1 MIPMPFF
8 FNSTIHPLI
17 FSAKGIGGEHGNN
30 RQTPITDMVN
40 ETNLEALHGQR
51 NPYSSAQLLYYAWQL
66 SCNRG
71 GADDDKLTGV
81 LSEARV
87 DLNPHQVMAA
97 LFAFQSPFSKGV
109 ILADE
114 VGLGKT
120 IEAGIVISQFW
131 AERKRRVLIVA
142 PATLRRQ
149 WSMELEEKFFLDSL
163 ILEKKK
169 GVSLD
174 HLYDGKQVYICSYQF
189 AARQADLLSR
199 IHWDLVVYDE
209 AHKLRNVYKSTPS
222 MASRL
227 KTAFADCHKL
237 LLTATPLQNNIEELY
252 GLVSVI
258 DDHYFG
264 DLKSFKAQY
273 CYSNKND
280 DIAFADLRKRLRP
293 IVHRTLRKQV
303 TEYVKYTSRI
313 PMSQEYYPGI
323 EEQKLYNEISEYL
336 RRDDTY
342 GLPTSQRQL
351 ITLIFRKL
359 MSSSTFAISDTLKT
373 LIDRLRNKIA
383 PYEQTPYKTALKE
396 HKQTAEL
403 PQAQLGE
410 DGSISMVAEDMLGD
424 DWDEWNEAEKTEGEA
439 QSMELLTPDEIQGIK
454 DEIKEL
460 QRLHHLATSISS
472 NKKGDCLLSAL
483 HTGFQKME
491 QLGANRKALIFTE
504 STRTQLYLKQLLEEN
519 GYQGKIVLFNGS
531 NNDETSRQI
540 YKEWKARNAGTSA
553 IVPSLSANKRQAIVD
568 YFREQAEIMIATE
581 AASEGIN
588 LQFCSLI
595 VNYDLPWNPQRVEQR
610 IGRCHRYGQKNDVVV
625 FNFINKANAA
635 DVRVFQLLS
644 EKFHLFDG
652 VFGSSDEVLGSIE
665 SGVDFEKR
673 MLNIYQQCRTP
684 EEINAAFDQIQQEM
698 DASIKATM
706 QDTRKQLL
714 ENFDEDVVGLLKIRQ
729 GKDMGNLNKF
739 HRWLWAITITT
750 LGEENVEVIDENNLI
765 FRLKRNPYPDVKAEC
780 GIYQIITA
788 QSQYINYRLSH
799 PLAQKVI
806 TLCKEKCKAK
816 GMNLVSQETEFSNCD
831 DLLFDYALYRYKV
844 ADIEQCTHESGW
856 LQAKLVSF
864 VSEGQCEDHI
874 LLTALAEDG
883 TSLGQEFAEKLL
895 NVPSSVKGQMAPDR
909 NVTDKLASLY
919 DNQRAILTAKIEERN
934 KALLDDEIQHIEKWA
949 EDQQLSLENELKDI
963 KAKIKEKKRLLS
975 HSENVQQTLTLEKEL
990 NTLQRQ
996 QKRKR
1001 ADIFDLE
1008 DEIEE
1013 KRDGMIDK
1021 VKAFIQQ
1028 HITETS
1034 LFVVHWKLK
1043 K

>member
-1 MIPMPFF
+1 
-8 FNSTIHPLI
+8 
-17 FSAKGIGGEHGNN
+17 
-30 RQTPITDMVN
+30 MVRTTGL
-40 ETNLEALHGQR
+40 ETMRGQEL
-51 NPYSSAQLLYYAWQL
+51 SSAQLLYDAWQL
-66 SCNRG
+66 SRNRC

-97 LFAFQSPFSKGV
+97 LFAFHSPFSRGV

-120 IEAGIVISQFW
+120 IEAGIVISQYW
-131 AERKRRVLIVA
+131 AEHKRRVLIIA

-149 WSMELEEKFFLDSL
+149 WGMELEEKFFLPSL

-169 GVSLD
+169 GISLD
-174 HLYDGKQVYICSYQF
+174 HLYDGRQVYICSYQF
-189 AARQADLLSR
+189 AARQADILSR
-199 IHWDLVVYDE
+199 TRWDLVVYDE
-209 AHKLRNVYKSTPS
+209 AHKLRNVYRPTPS
-222 MASRL
+222 MATRL

-237 LLTATPLQNNIEELY
+237 LLTATPLQNNVEELY

-273 CYSNKND
+273 CYSNRND
-280 DIAFADLRKRLRP
+280 DIAFADLRHRLKP

-313 PMSQEYYPGI
+313 PMSQEYYPAV
-323 EEQKLYNEISEYL
+323 EEQQLYNEISEYL
-336 RRDDTY
+336 RREDTY
-342 GLPTSQRQL
+342 GLPNSQRQL

-359 MSSSTFAISDTLKT
+359 MSSSTFAIGATLQT
-373 LIDRLRNKIA
+373 LIGRLQAKVEGVPAASGAMDR
-383 PYEQTPYKTALKE
+383 
-396 HKQTAEL
+396 
-403 PQAQLGE
+403 
-410 DGSISMVAEDMLGD
+410 VAEDMLGN
-424 DWDEWNEAEKTEGEA
+424 EWEEWTEDA
-439 QSMELLTPDEIQGIK
+439 DAVRQTELLTADDREGIREEIS
-454 DEIKEL
+454 EL
-460 QRLHHLATSISS
+460 QRLYRMATSISS

-483 HTGFQKME
+483 HTGFRKME
-491 QLGANRKALIFTE
+491 QLRANRKALIFTE

-540 YKEWKARNAGTSA
+540 YKEWKARHAGTPA
-553 IVPSLSANKRQAIVD
+553 ITPSLSANRRQAIVD

-595 VNYDLPWNPQRVEQR
+595 INYDLPWNPQRVEQR

-635 DVRVFQLLS
+635 DIRVFQLLS

-706 QDTRKQLL
+706 QDTRRQLL
-714 ENFDEDVVGLLKIRQ
+714 ENFDEDVVGLLRMRQ

-739 HRWLWAITITT
+739 HRWLWNVTVST
-750 LGEENVEVIDENNLI
+750 LGAENVEVIDEQALV
-765 FRLKRNPYPDVKAEC
+765 FRLKRNPYPDVVAEP
-780 GIYQIITA
+780 GIYQITTV
-788 QSQYINYRLSH
+788 QSPYANYRLSH

-806 TLCKEKCKAK
+806 MVCKDKGGVLANTKVDGCCPTLC
-816 GMNLVSQETEFSNCD
+816 
-831 DLLFDYALYRYKV
+831 FDYTAYHYKV
-844 ADIEQCTHESGW
+844 ADIEQCTCSAGW
-856 LQAKLVSF
+856 LQARLLSF
-864 VSEGQCEDHI
+864 VSEGQTEEHI

-883 TSLGQEFAEKLL
+883 KPLGQEFAEKLL
-895 NVPSSVKGQMAPDR
+895 NLPSFEVGEEEKRRMPPDAFDSTP
-909 NVTDKLASLY
+909 VATDNLAKSLSEVY
-919 DNQRAILTAKIEERN
+919 DGQRARLTADIEARN
-934 KALLDDEIQHIEKWA
+934 KALLDDEILHIEKWA
-949 EDQQLSLENELKDI
+949 EDQQLSLEKELGDI

-975 HSENVQQTLTLEKEL
+975 RSENAQATLALEREL
-990 NTLQRQ
+990 NTLTRQ

-1001 ADIFDLE
+1001 AEIFDLE

-1013 KRDGMIDK
+1013 RRDGMIGK
-1021 VKAFIQQ
+1021 VKAFIEQ
-1028 HITETS
+1028 HITETP
-1034 LFVVHWKLK
+1034 LFCVRWLLK
-1043 K
+1043 R

>member
-1 MIPMPFF
+1 MKQEI
-8 FNSTIHPLI
+8 
-17 FSAKGIGGEHGNN
+17 
-30 RQTPITDMVN
+30 
-40 ETNLEALHGQR
+40 
-51 NPYSSAQLLYYAWQL
+51 PYSSAQLLYYAWQL
-66 SCNRG
+66 SRNRG

-131 AERKRRVLIVA
+131 AERKRKVLIVA

-169 GVSLD
+169 GISLD
-174 HLYDGKQVYICSYQF
+174 HLYDGKQIYICSYQF

-199 IHWDLVVYDE
+199 THWDLVVYDE

-313 PMSQEYYPGI
+313 PMSQEYYPAI

-359 MSSSTFAISDTLKT
+359 MSSSTFAIGYTLKT
-373 LIDRLRNKIA
+373 LIDRLQNKIA
-383 PYEQTPYKTALKE
+383 PYEQNPNEIALNE
-396 HKQTAEL
+396 HKQTADL

-424 DWDEWNEAEKTEGEA
+424 DWDEWNEAEEMEDEA

-460 QRLHHLATSISS
+460 QRLYHLATSICS

-540 YKEWKARNAGTSA
+540 YKDWKARNAGTSA
-553 IVPSLSANKRQAIVD
+553 ITPSLSANKRQAIVD

-684 EEINAAFDQIQQEM
+684 DEINAAFDQIQQEM

-739 HRWLWAITITT
+739 HRWLWSITITT
-750 LGEENVEVIDENNLI
+750 LGEENVEVVDETNLV
-765 FRLKRNPYPDVKAEC
+765 FRLKHNPYSDVKAET
-780 GIYQIITA
+780 GIYQITTA

-806 TLCKEKCKAK
+806 ALCKASAK
-816 GMNLVSQETEFSNCD
+816 NLGTPVFGQSYCD
-831 DLLFDYALYRYKV
+831 DLLFDYTLYHYKV
-844 ADIEQCTHESGW
+844 ADIEQCAQESGW
-856 LQAKLVSF
+856 LQAQLVSF

-895 NVPSSVKGQMAPDR
+895 NVPSFVEGQMASNPT
-909 NVTDKLASLY
+909 VTDRLASLY
-919 DNQRAILTAKIEERN
+919 DNQRAMLTAEIEERN

-949 EDQQLSLENELKDI
+949 EDQQLSLEKEMDDI
-963 KAKIKEKKRLLS
+963 KAKIKEKKRFLS
-975 HSENVQQTLTLEKEL
+975 RSENAQQTLSLEKEL
-990 NTLQRQ
+990 NVLQRQ

-1001 ADIFDLE
+1001 AELFDLE
-1008 DEIEE
+1008 DEILE

-1028 HITETS
+1028 HITETP
-1034 LFVVHWKLK
+1034 LFLVHWKLK

>member
-1 MIPMPFF
+1 M
-8 FNSTIHPLI
+8 NVVD
-17 FSAKGIGGEHGNN
+17 
-30 RQTPITDMVN
+30 TDMAK
-40 ETNLEALHGQR
+40 ETNLETQCGHAI
-51 NPYSSAQLLYYAWQL
+51 PYSSAQLLYDAWQL
-66 SCNRG
+66 SRNRG

-149 WSMELEEKFFLDSL
+149 WSMELEEKFFLPSL

-169 GVSLD
+169 GISLD
-174 HLYDGKQVYICSYQF
+174 HLYDGKQIYICSYQF
-189 AARQADLLSR
+189 AARQADILSR
-199 IHWDLVVYDE
+199 THWDLVVFDE

-273 CYSNKND
+273 CYSNKSD
-280 DIAFADLRKRLRP
+280 DIAFADLRRRLRP

-313 PMSQEYYPGI
+313 PMSQEYYPAI

-342 GLPTSQRQL
+342 GLPNSQRQL

-359 MSSSTFAISDTLKT
+359 MSSSTFAIGYTLKT
-373 LIDRLRNKIA
+373 LIDRLQAKIA
-383 PYEQTPYKTALKE
+383 HVMENLDF
-396 HKQTAEL
+396 
-403 PQAQLGE
+403 G
-410 DGSISMVAEDMLGD
+410 MVAEDMLGD
-424 DWDEWNEAEKTEGEA
+424 DWDEWNEEHENDEREGE
-439 QSMELLTPDEIQGIK
+439 LLSPDDIVGIK
-454 DEIKEL
+454 EEIAEL
-460 QRLHHLATSISS
+460 QRLYHLATSISS

-540 YKEWKARNAGTSA
+540 YKEWKARKVGTSA
-553 IVPSLSANKRQAIVD
+553 ITPSLSANKRQAIVD

-739 HRWLWAITITT
+739 HRWLWNITIST
-750 LGEENVEVIDENNLI
+750 LESDALEIIDEQALV
-765 FRLKRNPYPDVKAEC
+765 FRLKCNPYPDVEAEP
-780 GIYQIITA
+780 GIYQITTV
-788 QSQYINYRLSH
+788 QSPYINYRLSH

-806 TLCKEKCKAK
+806 AVCKEK
-816 GMNLVSQETEFSNCD
+816 GSSLVNTKVGEGNPNVC
-831 DLLFDYALYRYKV
+831 FDYTLYYYKV
-844 ADIEQCTHESGW
+844 VDIEQCPCETGW
-856 LQAKLVSF
+856 LQARLLSF
-864 VSEGQCEDHI
+864 VSEGQTEDHI
-874 LLTALAEDG
+874 LLTALSEDG
-883 TSLGQEFAEKLL
+883 KSLGQEFAEKLL
-895 NVPSSVKGQMAPDR
+895 NLPSFETGEEEMSQTETNASSSSHFALEDLAR
-909 NVTDKLASLY
+909 KLSEVY
-919 DNQRAILTAKIEERN
+919 DLQRAKLTADIEERN

-949 EDQQLSLENELKDI
+949 EDQQLSLEKELDDI
-963 KAKIKEKKRLLS
+963 KAKIKEKKRLLNR
-975 HSENVQQTLTLEKEL
+975 SENAQQTLALEKEL

-1028 HITETS
+1028 HIMETP

>member
-1 MIPMPFF
+1 M
-8 FNSTIHPLI
+8 S
-17 FSAKGIGGEHGNN
+17 
-30 RQTPITDMVN
+30 N
-40 ETNLEALHGQR
+40 ETNLEALHGGQEY
-51 NPYSSAQLLYYAWQL
+51 PYSSAQLLYDAWQL
-66 SCNRG
+66 SRNRG

-149 WSMELEEKFFLDSL
+149 WSMELEDKFFLSSL

-169 GVSLD
+169 GISLD

-189 AARQADLLSR
+189 AARQADILSR
-199 IHWDLVVYDE
+199 THWDLVVYDE

-222 MASRL
+222 MATRL

-252 GLVSVI
+252 GLVSII

-280 DIAFADLRKRLRP
+280 DIAFGDLRKRLKP

-313 PMSQEYYPGI
+313 PMSQEYYPAV

-336 RRDDTY
+336 RREDSY
-342 GLPTSQRQL
+342 GLPNSQRQL

-359 MSSSTFAISDTLKT
+359 MSSSTFAIGSTLKT
-373 LIDRLRNKIA
+373 LIDRLQAKVA
-383 PYEQTPYKTALKE
+383 PYVSADKGLAVS
-396 HKQTAEL
+396 AENN
-403 PQAQLGE
+403 QHGFTSESDDLG
-410 DGSISMVAEDMLGD
+410 MVAEDMLGD
-424 DWDEWNEAEKTEGEA
+424 DWDEWKDEADAAEEGD
-439 QSMELLTPDEIQGIK
+439 LLGPDEVAGIQE
-454 DEIKEL
+454 EIKEL
-460 QRLHHLATSISS
+460 QRLYRLATNISS

-504 STRTQLYLKQLLEEN
+504 STRTQTYLKQLLEEN
-519 GYQGKIVLFNGS
+519 GYAGKIVLFNGS

-540 YKEWKARNAGTSA
+540 YKEWKQAHAGTSA
-553 IVPSLSANKRQAIVD
+553 ITPSLSANKRQAIVD
-568 YFREQAEIMIATE
+568 YFRDEAEIMIATE

-595 VNYDLPWNPQRVEQR
+595 INYDLPWNPQRVEQR

-635 DVRVFQLLS
+635 DIRVFQLLS

-684 EEINAAFDQIQQEM
+684 EEINAAFDQIQHEM
-698 DASIKATM
+698 DESIKATM

-714 ENFDEDVVGLLKIRQ
+714 ENFDEDVVGLLRIRQ

-739 HRWLWAITITT
+739 HRWLWNITICT
-750 LGEENVEVIDENNLI
+750 LGRENVEVMDEQALV
-765 FRLKRNPYPDVKAEC
+765 FRLKRNPYPDVVAES
-780 GIYQIITA
+780 GVYQITTA
-788 QSQYINYRLSH
+788 QSPYINYRLSH
-799 PLAQKVI
+799 PLAQKIIAV
-806 TLCKEKCKAK
+806 CKER
-816 GMNLVSQETEFSNCD
+816 GQEDERLAHLPAHQAEN
-831 DLLFDYALYRYKV
+831 LLFDYTLYPYKI
-844 ADIEQCTHESGW
+844 ADIEQCTHQSGW
-856 LQAKLVSF
+856 LQAELMSF
-864 VSEGQCEDHI
+864 VSEGQSEEHI
-874 LLTALAEDG
+874 LLTAMSEEG
-883 TSLGQEFAEKLL
+883 TSLGVEFVEKLM
-895 NVPSSVKGQMAPDR
+895 NVPSYDENTYSLLADQVEQ
-909 NVTDKLASLY
+909 KLSYLSA
-919 DNQRAILTAKIEERN
+919 QQQAQLTADIEERN

-949 EDQQLSLENELKDI
+949 EDQQLTLEKELDDI
-963 KAKIKEKKRLLS
+963 KAKIKEKKRLLNR
-975 HSENVQQTLTLEKEL
+975 SENAQQTLVLEKEL
-990 NTLQRQ
+990 NTLTRQ

-1001 ADIFDLE
+1001 AEIFDLE

-1028 HITETS
+1028 HITQTP
-1034 LFVVHWKLK
+1034 LFRIHWQLK
-1043 K
+1043 R

>member
-1 MIPMPFF
+1 M
-8 FNSTIHPLI
+8 
-17 FSAKGIGGEHGNN
+17 KWQE
-30 RQTPITDMVN
+30 
-40 ETNLEALHGQR
+40 
-51 NPYSSAQLLYYAWQL
+51 YSSAQLLYYAWQL
-66 SCNRG
+66 SRKRG

-131 AERKRRVLIVA
+131 AEHKRRVLIVA

-149 WSMELEEKFFLDSL
+149 WSMEMEDKFFLPSI

-174 HLYDGKQVYICSYQF
+174 HLHDGKQIYICSYQF

-199 IHWDLVVYDE
+199 TRWDLVVYDE
-209 AHKLRNVYKSTPS
+209 AHKLRNVYKTTPS

-227 KTAFADCHKL
+227 KAAFADCHKL

-273 CYSNKND
+273 CYGNKSD
-280 DIAFADLRKRLRP
+280 DIAFTDLRKRLKP

-313 PMSQEYYPGI
+313 PMSQEYYPAI

-342 GLPTSQRQL
+342 GLPNSQRQL

-359 MSSSTFAISDTLKT
+359 MSSSTFAIGYTLKT
-373 LIDRLRNKIA
+373 LINRLQNKIA
-383 PYEQTPYKTALKE
+383 PYEQRQPHEA
-396 HKQTAEL
+396 
-403 PQAQLGE
+403 
-410 DGSISMVAEDMLGD
+410 DGSISMVAEDMFGD
-424 DWDEWNEAEKTEGEA
+424 DWDEWNETGQMEGEA
-439 QSMELLTPDEIQGIK
+439 QEVELLTPDEIAGIK

-504 STRTQLYLKQLLEEN
+504 STRTQLYLKQLLEDN

-540 YKEWKARNAGTSA
+540 YKDWKARNAGTSA
-553 IVPSLSANKRQAIVD
+553 ITPSLSANKRQAIVD

-635 DVRVFQLLS
+635 DIRVFQLLS

-684 EEINAAFDQIQQEM
+684 EEINSAFDQIQQEM

-706 QDTRKQLL
+706 RDTRKQLL

-739 HRWLWAITITT
+739 HRWLWNITIST
-750 LGEENVEVIDENNLI
+750 LGSDALEIIDEQALV
-765 FRLKRNPYPDVKAEC
+765 FRLKCNPYPDVEAEP
-780 GIYQIITA
+780 GIYQITTA
-788 QSQYINYRLSH
+788 QSPYINYRLSH

-806 TLCKEKCKAK
+806 AVCKEKGSCLANTKV
-816 GMNLVSQETEFSNCD
+816 GDGNPSVC
-831 DLLFDYALYRYKV
+831 FDYTLYHYKV
-844 ADIEQCTHESGW
+844 ADIEQCPCETGW
-856 LQAKLVSF
+856 LQARLLSF
-864 VSEGQCEDHI
+864 VSEGQTEDHI
-874 LLTALAEDG
+874 LLTALSENG
-883 TSLGQEFAEKLL
+883 KSLGQEFAEKLL
-895 NVPSSVKGQMAPDR
+895 NLPSFETGEEKTSQIKANASSSHHLALADLAK
-909 NVTDKLASLY
+909 KLSAVY
-919 DNQRAILTAKIEERN
+919 DLQRAKLTADIEERN

-949 EDQQLSLENELKDI
+949 EDQQLSLEKELNDI
-963 KAKIKEKKRLLS
+963 KAKIKEKKRILNR
-975 HSENVQQTLTLEKEL
+975 SENAQQTLALEKEL
-990 NTLQRQ
+990 NILQRQ

-1008 DEIEE
+1008 DESEE
-1013 KRDGMIDK
+1013 KRDGMIGK

-1028 HITETS
+1028 HITETP

-1043 K
+1043 RQDESVANHIVGAQQ

>member
-1 MIPMPFF
+1 MKKENQF
-8 FNSTIHPLI
+8 
-17 FSAKGIGGEHGNN
+17 
-30 RQTPITDMVN
+30 
-40 ETNLEALHGQR
+40 
-51 NPYSSAQLLYYAWQL
+51 SSAQLLYYAWQL
-66 SCNRG
+66 SRNRG

-131 AERKRRVLIVA
+131 AEHKRRILIIA

-149 WSMELEEKFFLDSL
+149 WSMELEDKFFLPSL

-169 GVSLD
+169 GISLD

-189 AARQADLLSR
+189 AARQAETLSATK
-199 IHWDLVVYDE
+199 WDLVVYDE
-209 AHKLRNVYKSTPS
+209 AHKLRNVYKSAPS
-222 MASRL
+222 MATRL
-227 KTAFADCHKL
+227 KAAFADCHKL

-252 GLVSVI
+252 GLVSII

-280 DIAFADLRKRLRP
+280 DIAFSDLRKRLRP

-303 TEYVKYTSRI
+303 TEYIRYTSRI
-313 PMSQEYYPGI
+313 PMSQEYYPAV

-336 RRDDTY
+336 RREDTY

-359 MSSSTFAISDTLKT
+359 MSSSTFAIGYTLKT
-373 LIDRLRNKIA
+373 LIDRLQSKIA
-383 PYEQTPYKTALKE
+383 PYQKNATHTEVLDGT
-396 HKQTAEL
+396 
-403 PQAQLGE
+403 E
-410 DGSISMVAEDMLGD
+410 DNDIAMVAEDIVGNE
-424 DWDEWNEAEKTEGEA
+424 WDEWTEESSEQEGD
-439 QSMELLTPDEIQGIK
+439 LLTSDDVSAIQEEIA
-454 DEIKEL
+454 EL
-460 QRLHHLATSISS
+460 QRLYHLAISISS

-491 QLGANRKALIFTE
+491 QLGAQRKALIFTE

-519 GYQGKIVLFNGS
+519 GYAGKIALFNGS
-531 NNDETSRQI
+531 NNDPTSREI
-540 YKEWKARNAGTSA
+540 YKAWKQAHEGTSA
-553 IVPSLSANKRQAIVD
+553 ITPSLSANKRQAIVD
-568 YFREQAEIMIATE
+568 VFRNRAEIMIATE

-595 VNYDLPWNPQRVEQR
+595 INYDLPWNPQRVEQR

-684 EEINAAFDQIQQEM
+684 EEINAAFDQVQQEM
-698 DASIKATM
+698 DANIQATM

-714 ENFDEDVVGLLKIRQ
+714 ENFDEDVVSLLKIRQ
-729 GKDMGNLNKF
+729 DKDMGNLNKF
-739 HRWLWAITITT
+739 HRWLWNVTIST
-750 LGEENVEVIDENNLI
+750 LGQDCVEVIDEENLI
-765 FRLKRNPYPDVKAEC
+765 FRLRHNPYPDVEAEL
-780 GIYQIITA
+780 GIYQITTA
-788 QSQYINYRLSH
+788 QTEHINYRLSH

-806 TLCKEKCKAK
+806 ALCKHVVE
-816 GMNLVSQETEFSNCD
+816 NQN
-831 DLLFDYALYRYKV
+831 LLFDYTLYHYKV
-844 ADIEQCTHESGW
+844 ADIEQCPCEQGW
-856 LQAKLVSF
+856 LQAQLVSF
-864 VSEGQCEDHI
+864 VSEGQTEEHI
-874 LLTALAEDG
+874 ILTAIGEDG
-883 TSLGQEFAEKLL
+883 RSLGQEFAEKLL
-895 NVPSSVKGQMAPDR
+895 NIPARSLSPTTSDDASVRSKI
-909 NVTDKLASLY
+909 ASLY
-919 DNQRAILTAKIEERN
+919 DTQRAKLTADIESRN
-934 KALLDDEIQHIEKWA
+934 KALLDEEILHIEKWA
-949 EDQQLSLENELKDI
+949 EDQQLTLEKELSDI
-963 KAKIKEKKRLLS
+963 KAKIKEKKRLLNR
-975 HSENVQQTLTLEKEL
+975 SENAQQTLTLEREL
-990 NTLQRQ
+990 NTLTRQ

-1001 ADIFDLE
+1001 AEIFDLE
-1008 DEIEE
+1008 DEIED

-1028 HITETS
+1028 HITEQP
-1034 LFVVHWKLK
+1034 LFLVHWQLK
-1043 K
+1043 RSFITSKNKYTTY

>member
-1 MIPMPFF
+1 MKE
-8 FNSTIHPLI
+8 
-17 FSAKGIGGEHGNN
+17 A
-30 RQTPITDMVN
+30 IT
-40 ETNLEALHGQR
+40 
-51 NPYSSAQLLYYAWQL
+51 PYSSAQLLYYAWQL
-66 SCNRG
+66 SRNRG

-131 AERKRRVLIVA
+131 AEHKRRILIIA

-149 WSMELEEKFFLDSL
+149 WSMELEDKFFLPSL

-169 GVSLD
+169 GISLD

-189 AARQADLLSR
+189 AARQAEMLSSTK
-199 IHWDLVVYDE
+199 WDLVVYDE
-209 AHKLRNVYKSTPS
+209 AHKLRNVYKTTPS
-222 MASRL
+222 MATRL
-227 KTAFADCHKL
+227 KNAFADCHKL

-252 GLVSVI
+252 GLVSII

-280 DIAFADLRKRLRP
+280 DIAFGDLRKRLRP

-313 PMSQEYYPGI
+313 PMSQEYYPAI

-336 RRDDTY
+336 RREDSY
-342 GLPTSQRQL
+342 GLPNSQRQL

-359 MSSSTFAISDTLKT
+359 MSSSTFAIGYTLKT
-373 LIDRLRNKIA
+373 LIDRLQSKIA
-383 PYEQTPYKTALKE
+383 SYIENKPQPHGLYGEEKE
-396 HKQTAEL
+396 E
-403 PQAQLGE
+403 E
-410 DGSISMVAEDMLGD
+410 WDENNISMVAEDIVGD
-424 DWDEWNEAEKTEGEA
+424 DWDEWTEDDPEQEG
-439 QSMELLTPDEIQGIK
+439 ELLTPDEIQGIK
-454 DEIKEL
+454 EEIAEL
-460 QRLHHLATSISS
+460 QRLYHLASSISS

-531 NNDETSRQI
+531 NNDPTSRQI
-540 YKEWKARNAGTSA
+540 YKKWKQAHEGTSA
-553 IVPSLSANKRQAIVD
+553 ITPSLSANKRQAIVD
-568 YFREQAEIMIATE
+568 EFKNRAEIMIATE

-588 LQFCSLI
+588 LRFCSLI
-595 VNYDLPWNPQRVEQR
+595 INYDLPWNPQRVEQR

-684 EEINAAFDQIQQEM
+684 EEINAAFDQVQQEM

-729 GKDMGNLNKF
+729 DKDMGSLNKF
-739 HRWLWAITITT
+739 HRWLWSITLST
-750 LGEENVEVIDENNLI
+750 LDNENAEVINEEDLI
-765 FRLKRNPYPDVKAEC
+765 FRLKHNPYPDVEAEC
-780 GIYQIITA
+780 GIYQITT
-788 QSQYINYRLSH
+788 SQTEHINYRLSH

-806 TLCKEKCKAK
+806 AECKAADEE
-816 GMNLVSQETEFSNCD
+816 NLHGLPLACQA
-831 DLLFDYALYRYKV
+831 LLFDYTNYPYKI
-844 ADIEQCTHESGW
+844 ADIEQCTNNSGW
-856 LQAKLVSF
+856 LQAELVSF
-864 VSEGQCEDHI
+864 VSTGQTEQHI
-874 LLTALAEDG
+874 LLTALGEDG
-883 TSLGQEFAEKLL
+883 KSLGQEFAEKLL
-895 NVPSSVKGQMAPDR
+895 NIPSHEVGTSKADATLVEQRLSAIYDAQR
-909 NVTDKLASLY
+909 VT
-919 DNQRAILTAKIEERN
+919 LTAEIEERN
-934 KALLDDEIQHIEKWA
+934 KALLDEEIQHIEKWA
-949 EDQQLSLENELKDI
+949 EDQQLTLEKELNDI
-963 KAKIKEKKRLLS
+963 KAKIKEKKKLLNR
-975 HSENVQQTLTLEKEL
+975 SENAQQTMILEKEL
-990 NTLQRQ
+990 NALTRQ

-1001 ADIFDLE
+1001 MEIFDLE
-1008 DEIEE
+1008 DEIEA

-1021 VKAFIQQ
+1021 VKAFIAQ
-1028 HITETS
+1028 HITEQP
-1034 LFVVHWKLK
+1034 LFRVHWQLK

>member
-1 MIPMPFF
+1 MKQEI
-8 FNSTIHPLI
+8 L
-17 FSAKGIGGEHGNN
+17 
-30 RQTPITDMVN
+30 
-40 ETNLEALHGQR
+40 
-51 NPYSSAQLLYYAWQL
+51 PYSSAQLLYYAWQL
-66 SCNRG
+66 SRNRG

-120 IEAGIVISQFW
+120 IEAGIIISQFW
-131 AERKRRVLIVA
+131 AEHKRRILIIA

-149 WSMELEEKFFLDSL
+149 WSMELEDKFFLDSL

-169 GVSLD
+169 GISLD

-189 AARQADLLSR
+189 AARQAEILSSTK
-199 IHWDLVVYDE
+199 WDLVVYDE
-209 AHKLRNVYKSTPS
+209 AHKLRNVYKTTPS
-222 MASRL
+222 MATRL
-227 KTAFADCHKL
+227 KTGFADCHKL

-252 GLVSVI
+252 GLVSII

-280 DIAFADLRKRLRP
+280 DIAFGDLRKRLRP

-336 RRDDTY
+336 RREDSY
-342 GLPTSQRQL
+342 GLPNSQRQL

-359 MSSSTFAISDTLKT
+359 MSSSTFAISYTLKT
-373 LIDRLRNKIA
+373 LIDRLQSKIA
-383 PYEQTPYKTALKE
+383 PYGE
-396 HKQTAEL
+396 HKQYDSFAVEKEEL
-403 PQAQLGE
+403 NETNIA
-410 DGSISMVAEDMLGD
+410 MVAEDIVGD
-424 DWDEWNEAEKTEGEA
+424 DWDEWAENDQEQEGEILNPA
-439 QSMELLTPDEIQGIK
+439 EISGIK
-454 DEIKEL
+454 EEIAEL
-460 QRLHHLATSISS
+460 QRLYQLASSISS

-531 NNDETSRQI
+531 NNDPTSRLI
-540 YKEWKARNAGTSA
+540 YKEWKQAHEGTSA
-553 IVPSLSANKRQAIVD
+553 ITPSLSANKRQAIVD
-568 YFREQAEIMIATE
+568 EFKNHAEIMIATE

-595 VNYDLPWNPQRVEQR
+595 INYDLPWNPQRVEQR

-684 EEINAAFDQIQQEM
+684 EEINAAFDLVQKEM
-698 DASIKATM
+698 DASIKVTM

-729 GKDMGNLNKF
+729 DKDMGSLNKF
-739 HRWLWAITITT
+739 HRWLWVVT
-750 LGEENVEVIDENNLI
+750 LSMLGNENVEVVDEASLV
-765 FRLKRNPYPDVKAEC
+765 FRLKHNPYWDVKAEC
-780 GIYQIITA
+780 GIYQITT
-788 QSQYINYRLSH
+788 SQTEYINYRLSH

-806 TLCKEKCKAK
+806 ALCKESDKKILHHLSLAC
-816 GMNLVSQETEFSNCD
+816 QD
-831 DLLFDYALYRYKV
+831 ILFDYTDYPYKV
-844 ADIEQCTHESGW
+844 ADIEQCSYDSGW
-856 LQAKLVSF
+856 LQAQLVSF
-864 VSEGQCEDHI
+864 VSTGQTEQHI
-874 LLTALAEDG
+874 LLTAIGEDG
-883 TSLGQEFAEKLL
+883 KFLGQGFAEKLL
-895 NVPSSVKGQMAPDR
+895 NIPSHEVGTSKADAMSVEQR
-909 NVTDKLASLY
+909 LSTIY
-919 DNQRAILTAKIEERN
+919 DTQRAMLTTEIEERN
-934 KALLDDEIQHIEKWA
+934 KALLDEEILHIEKWA
-949 EDQQLSLENELKDI
+949 EDQQLTLEKELNDI
-963 KAKIKEKKRLLS
+963 KAKIKEKKKLLNR
-975 HSENVQQTLTLEKEL
+975 SENAQQTMTLEKEL
-990 NTLQRQ
+990 NALTRQ

-1001 ADIFDLE
+1001 MEIFDLE
-1008 DEIEE
+1008 DEIES

-1021 VKAFIQQ
+1021 VKAFIAQ
-1028 HITETS
+1028 HITEQP
-1034 LFVVHWKLK
+1034 LFRVHWQLK
-1043 K
+1043 R

>member
-1 MIPMPFF
+1 MQFRQQ
-8 FNSTIHPLI
+8 
-17 FSAKGIGGEHGNN
+17 GIC
-30 RQTPITDMVN
+30 RDLSFPDKVYASYLVATMK
-40 ETNLEALHGQR
+40 EAIA
-51 NPYSSAQLLYYAWQL
+51 PYSSAQLLYYAWQL
-66 SCNRG
+66 SLGRG
-71 GADDDKLTGV
+71 CADDDKLTGV

-131 AERKRRVLIVA
+131 AEHKRRILIIA

-149 WSMELEEKFFLDSL
+149 WSMELEDKFFLHSL

-169 GVSLD
+169 GFSLD
-174 HLYDGKQVYICSYQF
+174 HLYEGKQVYICSYQF
-189 AARQADLLSR
+189 AARQAETLSATK
-199 IHWDLVVYDE
+199 WDLVVYDE
-209 AHKLRNVYKSTPS
+209 AHKLRNVYKPTPS
-222 MASRL
+222 MATRL
-227 KTAFADCHKL
+227 KAAFADCHKL

-252 GLVSVI
+252 GLVSII

-280 DIAFADLRKRLRP
+280 DIAFGDLRKRLRP

-303 TEYVKYTSRI
+303 TEYVRYTSRI
-313 PMSQEYYPGI
+313 PMSQEYYPAV

-359 MSSSTFAISDTLKT
+359 MSSSTFAIGYTLKT
-373 LIDRLRNKIA
+373 LIDRLQSKIA
-383 PYEQTPYKTALKE
+383 PYLKSDTHTE
-396 HKQTAEL
+396 IL
-403 PQAQLGE
+403 
-410 DGSISMVAEDMLGD
+410 DGMGNNDITMVAEDIVGD
-424 DWDEWNEAEKTEGEA
+424 EWDEWTEDSSEHEGD
-439 QSMELLTPDEIQGIK
+439 LLTSDDVSAIQEEIA
-454 DEIKEL
+454 EL
-460 QRLHHLATSISS
+460 QRLYHLAIGISS

-491 QLGANRKALIFTE
+491 QLGAQRKALIFTE

-519 GYQGKIVLFNGS
+519 GYAGKIVLFNGS
-531 NNDETSRQI
+531 NNDPTSREI
-540 YKEWKARNAGTSA
+540 YKAWKQAHEGTSA
-553 IVPSLSANKRQAIVD
+553 ITPSLSANKRQAIVD
-568 YFREQAEIMIATE
+568 EFRNRAEIMIATE

-595 VNYDLPWNPQRVEQR
+595 INYDLPWNPQRVEQR

-673 MLNIYQQCRTP
+673 MLNIYQLCRTP
-684 EEINAAFDQIQQEM
+684 EEINAAFDQVQQEM
-698 DASIKATM
+698 DANIQATM

-714 ENFDEDVVGLLKIRQ
+714 ENFDEDVVSLLKIRQ
-729 GKDMGNLNKF
+729 DKDMGNLNKF
-739 HRWLWAITITT
+739 HRWLWNVTIST
-750 LGEENVEVIDENNLI
+750 LGQDCVDVIDEERLI
-765 FRLKRNPYPDVKAEC
+765 FRFKQNPYPDVDAEQ
-780 GIYQIITA
+780 GIYQITTA
-788 QSQYINYRLSH
+788 QTSYINYRLSH

-806 TLCKEKCKAK
+806 ALCKHTIE
-816 GMNLVSQETEFSNCD
+816 NQ
-831 DLLFDYALYRYKV
+831 DLLFDYTLYHYKV
-844 ADIEQCTHESGW
+844 ADIEQCPCEQGW
-856 LQAKLVSF
+856 LQAQLVSF
-864 VSEGQCEDHI
+864 VSEGQTEEHI
-874 LLTALAEDG
+874 LLTAISDNG
-883 TSLGQEFAEKLL
+883 KSLGQEFAEKLL
-895 NVPSSVKGQMAPDR
+895 NIPARTLSSTALDAPSSVLSKI
-909 NVTDKLASLY
+909 ASLN
-919 DNQRAILTAKIEERN
+919 DVQRAKLTADIESRN
-934 KALLDDEIQHIEKWA
+934 KALLDEEILHIEKWA
-949 EDQQLSLENELKDI
+949 EDQQLTLEKELNDI
-963 KAKIKEKKRLLS
+963 KTKIKEKKRLLNR
-975 HSENVQQTLTLEKEL
+975 SENAEQTLMLEKEL
-990 NTLQRQ
+990 NTLTRQ

-1001 ADIFDLE
+1001 AEIFDLE

-1028 HITETS
+1028 HITEQP
-1034 LFVVHWKLK
+1034 LFRVHWQLK

>member
-1 MIPMPFF
+1 M
-8 FNSTIHPLI
+8 NVVD
-17 FSAKGIGGEHGNN
+17 
-30 RQTPITDMVN
+30 TDMAK
-40 ETNLEALHGQR
+40 ETNLETQCGHAI
-51 NPYSSAQLLYYAWQL
+51 PYLSAQLLYDAWQL
-66 SCNRG
+66 SRNRG

-149 WSMELEEKFFLDSL
+149 WSMELEEKFFLPSL

-174 HLYDGKQVYICSYQF
+174 HLHDGKQIYICSYQF
-189 AARQADLLSR
+189 AARQADILSR
-199 IHWDLVVYDE
+199 THWDLVVYDE

-252 GLVSVI
+252 GLVSII

-273 CYSNKND
+273 CYSNKSD
-280 DIAFADLRKRLRP
+280 DIAFADLRRRLRP

-303 TEYVKYTSRI
+303 TESVKYTSRI
-313 PMSQEYYPGI
+313 PMAQEYYPAI

-342 GLPTSQRQL
+342 GLPNSQRQL

-359 MSSSTFAISDTLKT
+359 MSSSTFAIGSTLKT
-373 LIDRLRNKIA
+373 LIDRLQNKIA
-383 PYEQTPYKTALKE
+383 PYEQR
-396 HKQTAEL
+396 
-403 PQAQLGE
+403 QLRGE
-410 DGSISMVAEDMLGD
+410 DGFISMVAEDMLGD
-424 DWDEWNEAEKTEGEA
+424 DWDEWNDTQQMEGDA
-439 QSMELLTPDEIQGIK
+439 QEVELLTPAEITGIK

-460 QRLHHLATSISS
+460 QRLFHLATSISS

-504 STRTQLYLKQLLEEN
+504 STRTQLYLKQLLEAN

-540 YKEWKARNAGTSA
+540 YKEWKARNVGTSA
-553 IVPSLSANKRQAIVD
+553 VTPSLSANKRQAIVD

-635 DVRVFQLLS
+635 DIRVFQLLS

-684 EEINAAFDQIQQEM
+684 EEINAAFDQIQLEM

-739 HRWLWAITITT
+739 HRWLWNITIST
-750 LGEENVEVIDENNLI
+750 LGSDAVEIIDEQALV
-765 FRLKRNPYPDVKAEC
+765 FRLKCNPYPDVDAQP
-780 GIYQIITA
+780 GIYQITTA
-788 QSQYINYRLSH
+788 QSPYTNYRLSH

-806 TLCKEKCKAK
+806 AVCKEKGSDLANTK
-816 GMNLVSQETEFSNCD
+816 VDEETPSVC
-831 DLLFDYALYRYKV
+831 FDYTLYHYKV
-844 ADIEQCTHESGW
+844 ADVEQYPCETGW
-856 LQAKLVSF
+856 LQARLLSF
-864 VSEGQCEDHI
+864 VSEGQTEDHI
-874 LLTALAEDG
+874 LLTALSEDG
-883 TSLGQEFAEKLL
+883 KSLGQEFAEKLL
-895 NVPSSVKGQMAPDR
+895 NLPSFEVGKEEMSQIKT
-909 NVTDKLASLY
+909 NVSSSPHSPFEDLAKKLSEVY
-919 DNQRAILTAKIEERN
+919 DLQRAKLTADIEERN

-949 EDQQLSLENELKDI
+949 EDQQLSLEKELDDI
-963 KAKIKEKKRLLS
+963 KAKIKEKKRLLNR
-975 HSENVQQTLTLEKEL
+975 SENAQQTLTLEKEL

-1013 KRDGMIDK
+1013 KRDGMIDN

-1028 HITETS
+1028 HITETP

-1043 K
+1043 R

>member
-1 MIPMPFF
+1 M
-8 FNSTIHPLI
+8 
-17 FSAKGIGGEHGNN
+17 A
-30 RQTPITDMVN
+30 N
-40 ETNLEALHGQR
+40 ETNLHIQYGQEI
-51 NPYSSAQLLYYAWQL
+51 PYSSAQLLYDAWQL
-66 SCNRG
+66 SRNRG

-149 WSMELEEKFFLDSL
+149 WSMELEDKFFLPSL

-169 GVSLD
+169 GISLD
-174 HLYDGKQVYICSYQF
+174 HLHDGKQIYICSYQF
-189 AARQADLLSR
+189 AARQADILSR
-199 IHWDLVVYDE
+199 THWDLVVYDE

-273 CYSNKND
+273 CYSNKGD
-280 DIAFADLRKRLRP
+280 DIAFADLRRRLRP

-313 PMSQEYYPGI
+313 PMSQEYYPAI

-359 MSSSTFAISDTLKT
+359 MSSSTFAIGYTLKT
-373 LIDRLRNKIA
+373 LIDRLQNKIA
-383 PYEQTPYKTALKE
+383 PYEQKQSQGDAQPSPEAKLSPE
-396 HKQTAEL
+396 H
-403 PQAQLGE
+403 LGA

-424 DWDEWNEAEKTEGEA
+424 DWDEWNDVEDGDGDA
-439 QSMELLTPDEIQGIK
+439 QEMELLTPAEIAGIR

-519 GYQGKIVLFNGS
+519 GYRGKIVLFNGS
-531 NNDETSRQI
+531 NNDDTSRQI
-540 YKEWKARNAGTSA
+540 YKEWKVCNAGTSA
-553 IVPSLSANKRQAIVD
+553 ITPSLSANKRQAIVD

-739 HRWLWAITITT
+739 HRWLWNITIST
-750 LGEENVEVIDENNLI
+750 LGSDAVEIIDEQALV
-765 FRLKRNPYPDVKAEC
+765 FRLKSNPYPDIEAEP
-780 GIYQIITA
+780 GIYQITTA
-788 QSQYINYRLSH
+788 QSPYTNYRLSH

-806 TLCKEKCKAK
+806 AVCKEK
-816 GMNLVSQETEFSNCD
+816 GS
-831 DLLFDYALYRYKV
+831 DLANTKVDEECLSVCFDYTLYHYKV
-844 ADIEQCTHESGW
+844 ADIEQCPCETGW
-856 LQAKLVSF
+856 LQARLLSF
-864 VSEGQCEDHI
+864 VSEGQTEDHI
-874 LLTALAEDG
+874 LLTALSEDG
-883 TSLGQEFAEKLL
+883 KSLGQEFAEKLL
-895 NVPSSVKGQMAPDR
+895 NLPSFEIREEGKNEMQADTFGSS
-909 NVTDKLASLY
+909 KLAFESLAKKLSEVY
-919 DNQRAILTAKIEERN
+919 DLQRAKLTADIEERN

-949 EDQQLSLENELKDI
+949 EDQQLSLEKELDDI
-963 KAKIKEKKRLLS
+963 KAKIKEKKRILNR
-975 HSENVQQTLTLEKEL
+975 SENAQQTLMLEKEL

-1001 ADIFDLE
+1001 AELFDLE
-1008 DEIEE
+1008 DEILE

-1028 HITETS
+1028 HITETP

>member
-1 MIPMPFF
+1 MKQEI
-8 FNSTIHPLI
+8 
-17 FSAKGIGGEHGNN
+17 
-30 RQTPITDMVN
+30 
-40 ETNLEALHGQR
+40 
-51 NPYSSAQLLYYAWQL
+51 PYSSAQLLYYAWQL
-66 SCNRG
+66 SRNRG

-131 AERKRRVLIVA
+131 AERKRRILIVA

-149 WSMELEEKFFLDSL
+149 WSMELEEKFFLDSF

-169 GVSLD
+169 GISLD
-174 HLYDGKQVYICSYQF
+174 HLSDGKQIYICSYQF
-189 AARQADLLSR
+189 ASRQAEILSR
-199 IHWDLVVYDE
+199 THWDLVVYDE

-227 KTAFADCHKL
+227 KSAFSDSHKL

-252 GLVSVI
+252 GLVSII

-280 DIAFADLRKRLRP
+280 DIAFGDLRKRLRP

-313 PMSQEYYPGI
+313 PMAQEYYPAV
-323 EEQKLYNEISEYL
+323 EEQKLYNQISEYL
-336 RRDDTY
+336 RRDDSY

-359 MSSSTFAISDTLKT
+359 MSSSTFAIGYTLKT
-373 LIDRLRNKIA
+373 LIDRLQTKIA
-383 PYEQTPYKTALKE
+383 PYSADK
-396 HKQTAEL
+396 
-403 PQAQLGE
+403 PQGWYGDDGE
-410 DGSISMVAEDMLGD
+410 IAIAAEDMLGD
-424 DWDEWNEAEKTEGEA
+424 DWDEWNEQDENEQEGEI
-439 QSMELLTPDEIQGIK
+439 LTPDEIEGIK

-460 QRLHHLATSISS
+460 QRLYDLANSISS

-491 QLGANRKALIFTE
+491 ELGANRKALIFTE

-519 GYQGKIVLFNGS
+519 GYMGKIVLFNGS
-531 NNDETSRQI
+531 NNDETSRKI
-540 YKEWKARNAGTSA
+540 YKAWKERNIGTSA
-553 IVPSLSANKRQAIVD
+553 FTPSLSANKRQAIVD
-568 YFREQAEIMIATE
+568 YFRDKAEIMIATE

-684 EEINAAFDQIQQEM
+684 EEINAAFDLIQQEM

-739 HRWLWAITITT
+739 HRWLWTITIAT
-750 LGEENVEVIDENNLI
+750 LGKENVEVVDETNLV
-765 FRLKRNPYPDVKAEC
+765 FRLKHNPYPDVAAEC
-780 GIYQIITA
+780 GMYQITTL

-806 TLCKEKCKAK
+806 ALCKQNEQSLQ
-816 GMNLVSQETEFSNCD
+816 N
-831 DLLFDYALYRYKV
+831 LLFDYSLYRYKV
-844 ADIEQCTHESGW
+844 ADIEQCAYESGW
-856 LQAKLVSF
+856 LQAHLVSF
-864 VSEGQCEDHI
+864 ISEGQQEQHI
-874 LLTALAEDG
+874 VLTALAEDG
-883 TSLGQEFAEKLL
+883 TALGQEFAEKLL
-895 NVPSSVKGQMAPDR
+895 NIPSECTGKVRVQEEASQ
-909 NVTDKLASLY
+909 KLAFLY
-919 DNQRAILTAKIEERN
+919 DNRRAALTVQIEERN
-934 KALLDDEIQHIEKWA
+934 KALLDAEIQHIEKWA
-949 EDQQLSLENELKDI
+949 EDQQLTLENELKDI

-975 HSENVQQTLTLEKEL
+975 RSENAQQTLTLEKDL
-990 NTLQRQ
+990 NTLTRQ

-1001 ADIFDLE
+1001 AEIFNLE
-1008 DEIEE
+1008 DDRQSEGIYPAAYYGRRTLLRALDFKEM
-1013 KRDGMIDK
+1013 KRKQSKI
-1021 VKAFIQQ
+1021 I
-1028 HITETS
+1028 
-1034 LFVVHWKLK
+1034 
-1043 K
+1043 

>member
-1 MIPMPFF
+1 MKE
-8 FNSTIHPLI
+8 
-17 FSAKGIGGEHGNN
+17 A
-30 RQTPITDMVN
+30 IT
-40 ETNLEALHGQR
+40 
-51 NPYSSAQLLYYAWQL
+51 PYSSAQLLYYAWQL
-66 SCNRG
+66 SRNRG

-131 AERKRRVLIVA
+131 AEHKRRILIIA

-149 WSMELEEKFFLDSL
+149 WSMELEDKFFLPSL

-169 GVSLD
+169 GISLD

-189 AARQADLLSR
+189 AAKQAEILSSTK
-199 IHWDLVVYDE
+199 WDLVVYDE
-209 AHKLRNVYKSTPS
+209 AHKLRNVYKTAPS
-222 MASRL
+222 MATRL
-227 KTAFADCHKL
+227 KNAFADCHKL

-252 GLVSVI
+252 GLVSII

-280 DIAFADLRKRLRP
+280 DIAFGDLRKRLRP

-313 PMSQEYYPGI
+313 PMSQEYYPAI

-336 RRDDTY
+336 RREDSY
-342 GLPTSQRQL
+342 GLPNSQRQL

-359 MSSSTFAISDTLKT
+359 MSSSTFAIGYTLKT
-373 LIDRLRNKIA
+373 LIDRLQSKIA
-383 PYEQTPYKTALKE
+383 PYIENKPQPHGLYGEEKE
-396 HKQTAEL
+396 EWD
-403 PQAQLGE
+403 E
-410 DGSISMVAEDMLGD
+410 NNISMVAEDIVGD
-424 DWDEWNEAEKTEGEA
+424 DWDEWTEDDPEQEG
-439 QSMELLTPDEIQGIK
+439 ELLTPDEIQGIQE
-454 DEIKEL
+454 EIAEL
-460 QRLHHLATSISS
+460 QRLYHLATSISS

-531 NNDETSRQI
+531 NNDPTSRQI
-540 YKEWKARNAGTSA
+540 YKEWKQAHEGTSA
-553 IVPSLSANKRQAIVD
+553 ITPSLSANKRQAIVD
-568 YFREQAEIMIATE
+568 EFKNRAEIMIATE

-595 VNYDLPWNPQRVEQR
+595 INYDLPWNPQRVEQR

-684 EEINAAFDQIQQEM
+684 EEINAAFDQVQQEM

-729 GKDMGNLNKF
+729 DKDMGSLNKF
-739 HRWLWAITITT
+739 HRWLWSITLST
-750 LGEENVEVIDENNLI
+750 LGSDNVEVIDEENLI
-765 FRLKRNPYPDVKAEC
+765 FRLKRNPYPDVEAEC
-780 GIYQIITA
+780 GIYQMTTA
-788 QSQYINYRLSH
+788 QTEHVNYRLSH

-806 TLCKEKCKAK
+806 AKCKAAD
-816 GMNLVSQETEFSNCD
+816 GVNLYDLPLACQ
-831 DLLFDYALYRYKV
+831 DLLFDYTNYPYKI
-844 ADIEQCTHESGW
+844 ADIEQCTNDSGW

-864 VSEGQCEDHI
+864 VSTGQTEQHI
-874 LLTALAEDG
+874 LLTALGEDG
-883 TSLGQEFAEKLL
+883 KSLGQEFAEKLL
-895 NVPSSVKGQMAPDR
+895 NIPSHEVGTSKADATSVEQRLSAI
-909 NVTDKLASLY
+909 Y
-919 DNQRAILTAKIEERN
+919 DAQRATLTAEIEERN
-934 KALLDDEIQHIEKWA
+934 KALLDEEILHIEKWA
-949 EDQQLSLENELKDI
+949 EDQQLTLEKELNDI
-963 KAKIKEKKRLLS
+963 KAKIKEKKKLLNR
-975 HSENVQQTLTLEKEL
+975 SENAQQTMALEKEL
-990 NTLQRQ
+990 NALTRQ

-1001 ADIFDLE
+1001 MEIFDLD
-1008 DEIEE
+1008 DEIEA
-1013 KRDGMIDK
+1013 KRDGMINK
-1021 VKAFIQQ
+1021 VKAFIAQ
-1028 HITETS
+1028 HITEQP
-1034 LFVVHWKLK
+1034 LFRVHWQLK
-1043 K
+1043 SK

>member
-1 MIPMPFF
+1 MMNPLPF
-8 FNSTIHPLI
+8 
-17 FSAKGIGGEHGNN
+17 
-30 RQTPITDMVN
+30 
-40 ETNLEALHGQR
+40 
-51 NPYSSAQLLYYAWQL
+51 SSAQLLYYAWQL
-66 SCNRG
+66 SRNRG

-109 ILADE
+109 VLADE

-120 IEAGIVISQFW
+120 IEAGIVVSQFW
-131 AERKRRVLIVA
+131 AEHKRRILIIA

-149 WSMELEEKFFLDSL
+149 WSMELEDKFFLTSL

-174 HLYDGKQVYICSYQF
+174 RLYDGKQVYICSYQF
-189 AARQADLLSR
+189 AARQAEILSSTK
-199 IHWDLVVYDE
+199 WDLVVYDE
-209 AHKLRNVYKSTPS
+209 AHKLRNVYRATPS
-222 MASRL
+222 MATRL
-227 KTAFADCHKL
+227 KSAFADCHKL

-252 GLVSVI
+252 GLVSII

-280 DIAFADLRKRLRP
+280 DIAFGDLRKRLRP

-313 PMSQEYYPGI
+313 PMSQEYYPAI

-336 RRDDTY
+336 RREDSY
-342 GLPTSQRQL
+342 GIPNSQRQL

-359 MSSSTFAISDTLKT
+359 MSSSTFAIGYTLKT
-373 LIDRLRNKIA
+373 LIDRLQSKIA
-383 PYEQTPYKTALKE
+383 PYIENKRQTNGLYGEEKE
-396 HKQTAEL
+396 ERDET
-403 PQAQLGE
+403 
-410 DGSISMVAEDMLGD
+410 DIFMVAEDIVGD
-424 DWDEWNEAEKTEGEA
+424 DWDEWTEDGPE
-439 QSMELLTPDEIQGIK
+439 QEGELLTPDEIKGIK
-454 DEIKEL
+454 EEIAEL
-460 QRLHHLATSISS
+460 QRLYHLATSISS

-531 NNDETSRQI
+531 NNDPTSRQI
-540 YKEWKARNAGTSA
+540 YKEWKQAHEGTSA
-553 IVPSLSANKRQAIVD
+553 ITPSLSANKRQAIVD
-568 YFREQAEIMIATE
+568 EFKNRAEIMIATE

-595 VNYDLPWNPQRVEQR
+595 INYDLPWNPQRVEQR

-684 EEINAAFDQIQQEM
+684 EEINAAFDQVQQEM

-729 GKDMGNLNKF
+729 DKDMGSLNKF
-739 HRWLWAITITT
+739 HRWLWAVTIST
-750 LGEENVEVIDENNLI
+750 LGSENVEVVDDEALI
-765 FRLKRNPYPDVKAEC
+765 FRLKRNPYPDVEAGC
-780 GIYQIITA
+780 GIYQMTTA
-788 QSQYINYRLSH
+788 QTEHINYRLSH

-806 TLCKEKCKAK
+806 AECKVADDE
-816 GMNLVSQETEFSNCD
+816 NLHDLPLVCH
-831 DLLFDYALYRYKV
+831 DLLFDYTAYPYKI
-844 ADIEQCTHESGW
+844 ADIEQCTNNSGW
-856 LQAKLVSF
+856 LQAQLVSF
-864 VSEGQCEDHI
+864 VSTGQTEQHI
-874 LLTALAEDG
+874 LLTALGEDEK
-883 TSLGQEFAEKLL
+883 SLGQEFAEKLL
-895 NVPSSVKGQMAPDR
+895 NIPSHEVGTPKVDATS
-909 NVTDKLASLY
+909 ASQRLSAIY
-919 DNQRAILTAKIEERN
+919 DAQRTTLTAEIEERN
-934 KALLDDEIQHIEKWA
+934 KALLDEEIQHIEKWA
-949 EDQQLSLENELKDI
+949 EDQQLTLEKELNDI
-963 KAKIKEKKRLLS
+963 KTKIKEKKRLLNR
-975 HSENVQQTLTLEKEL
+975 SENAEQTMALEKEL
-990 NTLQRQ
+990 NALTRQ

-1001 ADIFDLE
+1001 AEIFDLE
-1008 DEIEE
+1008 DEIEA

-1021 VKAFIQQ
+1021 VKAFIAQ
-1028 HITETS
+1028 HITEQP
-1034 LFVVHWKLK
+1034 LFRVHWQLK
-1043 K
+1043 R

>member
-1 MIPMPFF
+1 MKQEI
-8 FNSTIHPLI
+8 
-17 FSAKGIGGEHGNN
+17 
-30 RQTPITDMVN
+30 
-40 ETNLEALHGQR
+40 
-51 NPYSSAQLLYYAWQL
+51 PYSSAQLLYYAWQL
-66 SCNRG
+66 SRNRG

-131 AERKRRVLIVA
+131 AERKRRILIVA

-149 WSMELEEKFFLDSL
+149 WSMELEEKFFLDSF

-169 GVSLD
+169 GISLD
-174 HLYDGKQVYICSYQF
+174 HLSDGKQIYICSYQF
-189 AARQADLLSR
+189 ASRQAEILSR
-199 IHWDLVVYDE
+199 THWDLVVYDE

-227 KTAFADCHKL
+227 KSAFSDSHKL

-252 GLVSVI
+252 GLVSII

-280 DIAFADLRKRLRP
+280 DIAFGDLRRRLRP

-313 PMSQEYYPGI
+313 PMAQEYYPAV
-323 EEQKLYNEISEYL
+323 EEQKLYNQISEYL

-359 MSSSTFAISDTLKT
+359 MSSSTFAIGYTLKT
-373 LIDRLRNKIA
+373 LIDRLQTKIA
-383 PYEQTPYKTALKE
+383 PYSAD
-396 HKQTAEL
+396 KQ
-403 PQAQLGE
+403 QGWYGE
-410 DGSISMVAEDMLGD
+410 DEKIAMVAEDMLGD
-424 DWDEWNEAEKTEGEA
+424 DWDEWNEQDENELEGEI
-439 QSMELLTPDEIQGIK
+439 LTPNEIEGIK

-460 QRLHHLATSISS
+460 QRLYDLANSISS

-491 QLGANRKALIFTE
+491 ELGANRKALIFTE

-519 GYQGKIVLFNGS
+519 GYMGKIVLFNGS
-531 NNDETSRQI
+531 NNDETSRKI
-540 YKEWKARNAGTSA
+540 YKAWKERNIGTSA
-553 IVPSLSANKRQAIVD
+553 FSPSLSANKRQAIVD
-568 YFREQAEIMIATE
+568 YFRDE
-581 AASEGIN
+581 A
-588 LQFCSLI
+588 
-595 VNYDLPWNPQRVEQR
+595 D
-610 IGRCHRYGQKNDVVV
+610 RYGQKNDVVV

-739 HRWLWAITITT
+739 HRWLWTITIAT
-750 LGEENVEVIDENNLI
+750 LGKENVEVVDETNLV
-765 FRLKRNPYPDVKAEC
+765 FRLKHNPYPDVAAEC
-780 GIYQIITA
+780 GIYQITTL

-806 TLCKEKCKAK
+806 ALCKQNEQSLQ
-816 GMNLVSQETEFSNCD
+816 N
-831 DLLFDYALYRYKV
+831 LLFDYSLYRYKV
-844 ADIEQCTHESGW
+844 ADIEQCAYESGW
-856 LQAKLVSF
+856 LQAHLVSF
-864 VSEGQCEDHI
+864 ISEGQQEQHI
-874 LLTALAEDG
+874 VLTALAEDG
-883 TSLGQEFAEKLL
+883 TALGQEFAEKLL
-895 NVPSSVKGQMAPDR
+895 NIPSECTGKVRVQEEASQ
-909 NVTDKLASLY
+909 KLASLY
-919 DNQRAILTAKIEERN
+919 DNRRAALTVQIEERN
-934 KALLDDEIQHIEKWA
+934 KALLDTEIQHIEKWA
-949 EDQQLSLENELKDI
+949 EDQQLTLENELKDI

-975 HSENVQQTLTLEKEL
+975 RSENAQQTLTLEKEL
-990 NTLQRQ
+990 NTLTRQ

-1001 ADIFDLE
+1001 AEIFNLE

-1028 HITETS
+1028 HITEEE
-1034 LFVVHWKLK
+1034 LFCVHWALK

>member
-1 MIPMPFF
+1 MSSLPNKVFEAGLLIPIKFTLS
-8 FNSTIHPLI
+8 NLI
-17 FSAKGIGGEHGNN
+17 ATMKQEI
-30 RQTPITDMVN
+30 
-40 ETNLEALHGQR
+40 
-51 NPYSSAQLLYYAWQL
+51 PYSSAQLLYDAWQL
-66 SCNRG
+66 SRNRG

-97 LFAFQSPFSKGV
+97 LFAFKSPFSKGV

-120 IEAGIVISQFW
+120 IEAGIVISQCW
-131 AERKRRVLIVA
+131 AEHKRKILIIA

-149 WSMELEEKFFLDSL
+149 WGMELEDKFFLPSL

-169 GVSLD
+169 GISLD

-189 AARQADLLSR
+189 ASRQTNLLSR
-199 IHWDLVVYDE
+199 TRWDLVVYDE
-209 AHKLRNVYKSTPS
+209 AHKLRNVYKPTPS
-222 MASRL
+222 MATRL
-227 KTAFADCHKL
+227 KTAFADSHKL

-252 GLVSVI
+252 GLVSII

-280 DIAFADLRKRLRP
+280 DIAFGDLRKRLRP

-313 PMSQEYYPGI
+313 PMSQEYYPAI

-336 RRDDTY
+336 RREDSY
-342 GLPTSQRQL
+342 GLPSSQRQL

-359 MSSSTFAISDTLKT
+359 MSSSTFAIGSTLKT
-373 LIDRLRNKIA
+373 LIDRLQAKIA
-383 PYEQTPYKTALKE
+383 PYVEQPSNEAFLSE
-396 HKQTAEL
+396 S
-403 PQAQLGE
+403 
-410 DGSISMVAEDMLGD
+410 DDFDRVAEDMLGD
-424 DWDEWNEAEKTEGEA
+424 DWDEWNEDEATEKEKEGE
-439 QSMELLTPDEIQGIK
+439 LLSPDEIAGIQ
-454 DEIKEL
+454 DEIAEL

-483 HTGFQKME
+483 HTGFQKMA

-504 STRTQLYLKQLLEEN
+504 STRTQQYLKQLLEEN

-531 NNDETSRQI
+531 NNDDTSRQI
-540 YKEWKARNAGTSA
+540 YKEWKQAHTGTSA
-553 IVPSLSANKRQAIVD
+553 ITPSLSANKRQAIVD
-568 YFREQAEIMIATE
+568 YFRDDAEIMIATE

-635 DVRVFQLLS
+635 DIRVFQLLS

-698 DASIKATM
+698 DESIKATM

-739 HRWLWAITITT
+739 HRWLWNITVST
-750 LGEENVEVIDENNLI
+750 LGAEHAEVIDEPSLV
-765 FRLKRNPYPDVKAEC
+765 FRLKSNPYPDVEAEP
-780 GIYQIITA
+780 GIYQITTA
-788 QSQYINYRLSH
+788 QSQHINYRLSH

-806 TLCKEKCKAK
+806 AVCKEKGSTLRDSFLGDACP
-816 GMNLVSQETEFSNCD
+816 S
-831 DLLFDYALYRYKV
+831 LLFDYTLYNYRV
-844 ADIEQCTHESGW
+844 ADIEQCPYEQGW
-856 LQAKLVSF
+856 LQARLLSF
-864 VSEGQCEDHI
+864 VSEGQTEEHI
-874 LLTALAEDG
+874 LLMALSEDG

-895 NVPSSVKGQMAPDR
+895 NVPSRETAEG
-909 NVTDKLASLY
+909 KLPQDASRRLSEAY
-919 DNQRAILTAKIEERN
+919 DLQRAKLTADIEERN
-934 KALLDDEIQHIEKWA
+934 KALLDDEIQHIEAWA
-949 EDQQLSLENELKDI
+949 EDQQITLEKELNDI
-963 KAKIKEKKRLLS
+963 KSKIKEKKKLLNR
-975 HSENVQQTLTLEKEL
+975 SENAQQTLALEKEL

-1001 ADIFDLE
+1001 SEIFELE

-1028 HITETS
+1028 HITETP
-1034 LFVVHWKLK
+1034 LFCIHWQLNR
-1043 K
+1043 